1 MNKTATVHARIDLKT
16 KKASE
21 RVLEKI
27 GMTPTDAVRLLYRQI
42 ALRGEFPV
50 ELRVP
55 NALTA
60 QTLIK
65 SDQGKEI
72 ESFDSLDAMVASWLD
87 E

>member
-1 MNKTATVHARIDLKT
+1 MQQTATVHARLDRKN
-16 KKASE
+16 KAESE
-21 RVLEKI
+21 EVLRVI
-27 GMTPTDAVRLLYRQI
+27 GMTPTEAVRLLYRQI

-60 QTLIK
+60 ETLDK
-65 SDQGKEI
+65 SDRDEEI
-72 ESFDSLDAMVASWLD
+72 ERFDSVQSLTASWKT

>member
-1 MNKTATVHARIDLKT
+1 MNKTATVHARLDPTTKIKSEAILKQ
-16 KKASE
+16 
-21 RVLEKI
+21 I
-27 GMTPTDAVRLLYRQI
+27 GMTPTEAVRLLYRQI

-60 QTLIK
+60 NTLDK
-65 SDQGKEI
+65 SDRDEEVEFVDSI
-72 ESFDSLDAMVASWLD
+72 EELTASWTD

>member
-1 MNKTATVHARIDLKT
+1 MYQTATVHARLDSKT
-16 KKASE
+16 KAESE
-21 RVLEKI
+21 EVLRVI
-27 GMTPTDAVRLLYRQI
+27 GMTPTEAVRLLYRQI

-60 QTLIK
+60 ETLDK
-65 SDQGKEI
+65 SDRNEEI
-72 ESFDSLDAMVASWLD
+72 ERFDSLDDLTKSWQT

>member
-1 MNKTATVHARIDLKT
+1 MGQTSTVHARLDSET
-16 KKASE
+16 KQASE
-21 RVLEKI
+21 AILRKI

-60 QTLIK
+60 ITLDK
-65 SDQGKEI
+65 SDRNVEV
-72 ESFDSLDAMVASWLD
+72 EHFDTLEDLTASWT
-87 E
+87 EE

>member
-1 MNKTATVHARIDLKT
+1 MSQTATVHARLDTKT

-21 RVLEKI
+21 AILRKI
-27 GMTPTDAVRLLYRQI
+27 GMTPSDAVRLLYRQI

-60 QTLIK
+60 ETLER
-65 SDQGKEI
+65 SDRGEDI
-72 ESFDSLDAMVASWLD
+72 NEFDTIQAISASWM
-87 E
+87 EK